1 LELPVFITWTLRKN
15 TIEFEVSFI
24 CSLYYDSFLFA
35 SQEFVRWNFMKDA
48 VPVPVPLSK
57 SIHVT
62 VLAVDAWSVMFK
74 DSSRSLFVQESD
86 VTIGVIEGCD

>member
-1 LELPVFITWTLRKN
+1 
-15 TIEFEVSFI
+15 
-24 CSLYYDSFLFA
+24 
-35 SQEFVRWNFMKDA
+35 MKDA